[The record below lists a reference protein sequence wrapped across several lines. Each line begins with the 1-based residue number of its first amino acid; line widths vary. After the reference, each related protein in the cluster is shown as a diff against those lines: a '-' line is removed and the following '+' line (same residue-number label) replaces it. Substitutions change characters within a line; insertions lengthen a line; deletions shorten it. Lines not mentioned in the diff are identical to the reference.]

1 MAKSSIS
8 SYQRIVY
15 KHIIPNIGENKVDDV
30 ENNKKALLEKL
41 GKYSDATK
49 SGILVI
55 FNSIMRYNP
64 SEASDSKKLVS
75 NLEEK
80 EIPIRYVPIPTK
92 LLRVLLS
99 RKGRL
104 NDYVIS
110 GNSKQVEPRT
120 AQNRLTALCKKT
132 GLCTKVTYNRL
143 RDYFAVNAIVNN
155 VNPIVVTDILGVEF
169 DMIKKYLNT
178 AKERIDM

>member
-1 MAKSSIS
+1 M
-8 SYQRIVY
+8 
-15 KHIIPNIGENKVDDV
+15 
-30 ENNKKALLEKL
+30 
-41 GKYSDATK
+41 
-49 SGILVI
+49 
-55 FNSIMRYNP
+55 
-64 SEASDSKKLVS
+64 
-75 NLEEK
+75 EEK
-80 EIPIRYVPIPTK
+80 KIPIRYVPIPTK

-143 RDYFAVNAIVNN
+143 RDYCAVNASVNN
-155 VNPIVVTDILGVEF
+155 INPIVVTDILGVEF

-178 AKERIDM
+178 AKECIDMEDEIEKLDHI